1 MKRQIF
7 ITMDGGLLDSIDVT
21 KDLEDVKITVVDF
34 DIEGSMMEVKETPA
48 GEEALIYEHETN
60 AIEDVTFWEK
70 IKEKADAL

>member
-21 KDLEDVKITVVDF
+21 IDLEDVKITVVDF
-34 DIEGSMMEVKETPA
+34 DIEGSMMEVKETPI
-48 GEEALIYEHETN
+48 GEKALIYEHETN
-60 AIEDVTFWEK
+60 AIEDVTFWGK